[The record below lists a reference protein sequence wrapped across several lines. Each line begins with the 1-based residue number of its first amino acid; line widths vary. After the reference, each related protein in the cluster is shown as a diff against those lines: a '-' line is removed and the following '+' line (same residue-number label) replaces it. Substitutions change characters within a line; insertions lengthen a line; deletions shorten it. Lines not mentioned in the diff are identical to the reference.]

1 MNAQPDSREF
11 EFWTPEP
18 IFAGETVFVL
28 ASGPSLTPEICERIK
43 GRSALAINS
52 SCMLAPWADL
62 YFTDSSW
69 YGERR
74 EIVAN
79 WPGRVFSMSKTA
91 KRELPD
97 KVLRVKGEGDPSFPV
112 TSFPPL
118 GSPVIRQGRTSGHT
132 GISLLVSLAA
142 ATVALVGFDMRT
154 VEGREHCHSEYK
166 GNRDLSVYATDYVPA
181 FAGWDAAARAAGT
194 KIMNCT
200 PWSAITE
207 FEFAD
212 LDEVLRHG

>member
-1 MNAQPDSREF
+1 MSG

-18 IFAGETVFVL
+18 IFAGQTVFCL
-28 ASGPSLTPEICERIK
+28 ASGPSLTPEICERIR
-43 GRSALAINS
+43 GRPALAINS

-69 YGERR
+69 YEARR

-97 KVLRVKGEGDPSFPV
+97 KVLKIKGEGDPRLFRGD
-112 TSFPPL
+112 FPPL

-132 GISLLVSLAA
+132 GISLAI
-142 ATVALVGFDMRT
+142 ALGASTTGLLGYDMRP
-154 VEGREHCHSEYK
+154 VDGREHCHAEYK

-181 FAGWDAAARAAGT
+181 FAGWDAAAKAAGA
-194 KIMNCT
+194 KILNCT
-200 PWSAITE
+200 PGSAITE